1 MVRASL
7 QHPRVWEGRLG
18 RLSTPKGYSLQ
29 VWGTGEQG
37 RDFVYIDDCCDAFFV
52 ILDKARLYG
61 STREY

>member
-1 MVRASL
+1 V
-7 QHPRVWEGRLG
+7 GRSLG
-18 RLSTPKGYSLQ
+18 RFRTPCYSLQ